1 MSFADIQKQLDE
13 MMGQTSGQVGFV
25 VDEDKEEKNEEEP
38 IAVSICV
45 VNKPDTSS

>member
-1 MSFADIQKQLDE
+1 MLRKLMKKLRKE
-13 MMGQTSGQVGFV
+13 V
-25 VDEDKEEKNEEEP
+25 KEEKNEEEP

>member
-1 MSFADIQKQLDE
+1 MLRKLMKKLRKGVQ
-13 MMGQTSGQVGFV
+13 
-25 VDEDKEEKNEEEP
+25 EEENEKEP